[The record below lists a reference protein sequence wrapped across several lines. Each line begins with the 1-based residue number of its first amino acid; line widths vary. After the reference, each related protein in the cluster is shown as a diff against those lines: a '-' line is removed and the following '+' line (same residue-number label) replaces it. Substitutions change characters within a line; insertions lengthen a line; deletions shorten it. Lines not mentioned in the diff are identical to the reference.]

1 MGVSSF
7 PHTASRQ
14 DELMVASEAAVH
26 EAQRRGGNQVV
37 LASIAFG

>member
-7 PHTASRQ
+7 PHTASRL
-14 DELMVASEAAVH
+14 DDLVAASENAVH